1 MQTIIAKMR
10 ADWIVVEA
18 DRRACGDW
26 QDADVTEFAA
36 SIRKAVESKDAD
48 QITLWARWL
57 ADLASIALG
66 LKLSGITQR
75 MRAQVAKQREEVKA

>member
-1 MQTIIAKMR
+1 MQTIITKMR
-10 ADWIVVEA
+10 ADWVVVEA

-26 QDADVTEFAA
+26 QDSDVAEFAA
-36 SIRKAVESKDAD
+36 AVRQAVESKNPD

-66 LKLSGITQR
+66 LKLSGVTQR
-75 MRAQVAKQREEVKA
+75 MRTQAAKQKAEAKA

>member
-10 ADWIVVEA
+10 ADWVVVEA

-26 QDADVTEFAA
+26 QDADVAEFAA
-36 SIRKAVESKDAD
+36 SVRQAVESKNPD

-57 ADLASIALG
+57 ADLSSVALG

-75 MRAQVAKQREEVKA
+75 MRAEAAKRKEEAKP